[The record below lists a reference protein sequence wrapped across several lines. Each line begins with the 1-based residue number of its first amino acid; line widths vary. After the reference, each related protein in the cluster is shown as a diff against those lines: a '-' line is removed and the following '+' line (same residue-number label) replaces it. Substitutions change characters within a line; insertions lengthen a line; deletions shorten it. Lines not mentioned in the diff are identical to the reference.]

1 MTLSKSVLKNDRL
14 ALARLLTQVEND
26 TPDGRAALA
35 ELFPHTGKAHL
46 LGVTGAPGT
55 GKSSLVNQLA
65 LHFRGEGK
73 RVAILAVDPSSPFTG
88 GAVLGDRVRMRDLA
102 GDAGVFIRSMATRG
116 SLGGLAQA
124 TAAMAQVFD
133 AAGFD
138 VVIIETVGA
147 GQSEVDIA
155 RLAHTTIVVEAPGMG
170 DDIQAIKAGILE
182 IADVLVVNKADRPG
196 VENTERALRS
206 MLELAHPTR
215 RVFLHH
221 GRVETLH
228 CNVSTGNVSTGNVST
243 GNVSTGNVSTGN
255 VSTGNVSTGNVSTG
269 NVSTGNVSTGNVS
282 TGNVSTGNVSTGNV
296 STGNVSTG
304 NVSTGNVSTGNVST
318 GNVSTTTTETKMWI
332 PPIQRTVATEGTGIA
347 ELAAAI
353 AKHAE
358 HLRLSGDWAVRER
371 ARLESEMEALL
382 LEALLARFRA
392 EVPNGN
398 FESALQKVYERS
410 LSPWEAAQM
419 LVNGRRK

>member
-243 GNVSTGNVSTGN
+243 GNVST
-255 VSTGNVSTGNVSTG
+255 
-269 NVSTGNVSTGNVS
+269 
-282 TGNVSTGNVSTGNV
+282 
-296 STGNVSTG
+296 
-304 NVSTGNVSTGNVST
+304 
-318 GNVSTTTTETKMWI
+318 TTTETKIWI

>member
-228 CNVSTGNVSTGNVST
+228 CNVSTGNVST
-243 GNVSTGNVSTGN
+243 
-255 VSTGNVSTGNVSTG
+255 
-269 NVSTGNVSTGNVS
+269 
-282 TGNVSTGNVSTGNV
+282 
-296 STGNVSTG
+296 
-304 NVSTGNVSTGNVST
+304 
-318 GNVSTTTTETKMWI
+318 TTTETKMWI